1 MVETEAWHRTYI
13 IKISTLKQFA
23 PEEITTIAVM
33 TKINTSINS
42 SRRKARKAHFSA
54 PSGVRRTI
62 MSAPLSKELRDKHN
76 VRAIPIRKDDEVSIV
91 RGTNKGRAG
100 KVTSVYRLKYV
111 IHIERIAREKS
122 NGQSVPLGI
131 HPSKVMITKLKVDK
145 DRESLLERIAKG
157 RVVKAER
164 KKAE

>member
-1 MVETEAWHRTYI
+1 MI
-13 IKISTLKQFA
+13 LCLQ
-23 PEEITTIAVM
+23 
-33 TKINTSINS
+33 
-42 SRRKARKAHFSA
+42 
-54 PSGVRRTI
+54 
-62 MSAPLSKELRDKHN
+62 

-91 RGTNKGRAG
+91 RGNNKGRAG

-111 IHIERIAREKS
+111 IHIERVAREKS

-145 DRESLLERIAKG
+145 DRENLLDRIAKG
-157 RVVKAER
+157 RVAKAER

>member
-1 MVETEAWHRTYI
+1 
-13 IKISTLKQFA
+13 
-23 PEEITTIAVM
+23 M

-111 IHIERIAREKS
+111 IHIERVAREKS

-157 RVVKAER
+157 RVLKAER